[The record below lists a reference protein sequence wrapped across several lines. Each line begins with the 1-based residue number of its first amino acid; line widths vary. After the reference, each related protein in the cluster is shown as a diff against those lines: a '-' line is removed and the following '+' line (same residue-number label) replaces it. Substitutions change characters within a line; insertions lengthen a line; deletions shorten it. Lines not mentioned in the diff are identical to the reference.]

1 MATFHELTTAQ
12 LRQALQLRE
21 QIETYQQKL
30 DTLLGGASV
39 PAPKAKGSAPS
50 KKRTMSAAGRAK
62 IAAAQKA
69 RWAKTKDTPAKAP
82 AKAVAKKK
90 SVFSA
95 ERRAKLAASMK
106 ARWAARKKAGTG
118 SGATSA

>member
-1 MATFHELTTAQ
+1 MATLHELTTAQ

-21 QIETYQQKL
+21 QIETLQHKL
-30 DTLLGGASV
+30 DSLLGGGSTS
-39 PAPKAKGSAPS
+39 APKAKVSAPV

-69 RWAKTKDTPAKAP
+69 RWAKTKATPAKAP
-82 AKAVAKKK
+82 AKAATKKK

-118 SGATSA
+118 SGATSS